1 MIEAFVEA
9 GLLAQAKR
17 DDPAAIEAA
26 IARLCRE
33 GYRSVMSAQANVKPS
48 CSTDDGGSRDSSWR
62 SVFVAYTRMAW
73 AC

>member
-9 GLLAQAKR
+9 GVLAQAKR

-48 CSTDDGGSRDSSWR
+48 CPTDDGSG
-62 SVFVAYTRMAW
+62 
-73 AC
+73 